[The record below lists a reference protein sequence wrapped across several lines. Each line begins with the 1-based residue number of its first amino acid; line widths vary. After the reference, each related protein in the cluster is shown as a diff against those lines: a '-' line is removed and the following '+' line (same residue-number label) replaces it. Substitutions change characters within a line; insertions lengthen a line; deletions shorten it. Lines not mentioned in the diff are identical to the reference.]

1 MKVFFFLFLDK
12 KEAKNQGR
20 HQGPDAHGGR
30 PSPMSARPTRPTRS
44 SVGVPGFLIE
54 GPHFGRGPRVLPGG
68 DWAIPG
74 FSSMLAAIHCAV
86 FAATW
91 NIIPIIMEG

>member
-1 MKVFFFLFLDK
+1 MKVFSSFFLIKRKRKIKADIK
-12 KEAKNQGR
+12 
-20 HQGPDAHGGR
+20 GPTHMAGA
-30 PSPMSARPTRPTRS
+30 PPPMSARPTRPTRS

-68 DWAIPG
+68 DLAIPG